1 MMFFYKK
8 HRHKKHKNNKGTCCD
23 KSGCLKTNK
32 KFGLTNL
39 EMDELIAKMVEKP
52 RIQIISIN

>member
-8 HRHKKHKNNKGTCCD
+8 HRHKKHKSNKDTCYD
-23 KSGCLKTNK
+23 KSSCLKSKK
-32 KFGLTNL
+32 KFGLTSL

-52 RIQIISIN
+52 RIPIISIN